1 MAFLRSALFVVIF
14 YLGSIVMVLAAIAA
28 VPFGQAAIIAASR
41 RWALWHRWC
50 AGALLGIR
58 AQVVGSLP
66 QSDALVVFKHEAM
79 FETIEVLTLFDA
91 PAVVM
96 KQELIDI
103 FGWGYVALRHGVIP
117 VDRDAGASAL
127 RHMLIAAKAAKAQ
140 HRPVILFPEG
150 TRVTHGETPPLRAGF
165 AGLYKI
171 LALPVVPVALD
182 SGKLW
187 PRGFLRRP
195 GTVTMLVGE
204 TIPPGLP
211 REEVEA
217 RVHAAINALNRV

>member
-1 MAFLRSALFVVIF
+1 MAVLRSTLFAIIF
-14 YLGSIVMVLAAIAA
+14 YLGSIVMVLAAIAS
-28 VPFGQAAIIAASR
+28 VPFGQGAIIAASR
-41 RWALWHRWC
+41 RWARWHRWC
-50 AGALLGIR
+50 AAVLLGIR
-58 AQVVGSLP
+58 SEVIGTLP
-66 QSDALVVFKHEAM
+66 QRDALIVFKHEAM

-117 VDRDAGASAL
+117 VDREAGASAL
-127 RHMLIAAKAAKAQ
+127 RHMLTAAKAAKAQ

-150 TRVTHGETPPLRAGF
+150 TRVAHGETPPLRAGF

-171 LALPVVPVALD
+171 LGLPVVPVALD
-182 SGKLW
+182 SGKVW

-217 RVHAAINALNRV
+217 RVHAAINALSRT